1 MENNI
6 AKHKYIFIRYHNIL
20 RTPNCYIIIY
30 GYKEVNDIYIWG
42 GGHDLPF
49 LNVAKVHTFVVHV
62 HIFIV
67 GAGIILVC
75 WLHSS
80 KDKHCQEKLE
90 CAKIKKNK
98 QKNKKY

>member
-49 LNVAKVHTFVVHV
+49 PNVAKVHTFVVHV

-80 KDKHCQEKLE
+80 KDKHCQENLG

-98 QKNKKY
+98 RKNKKY